1 MQDSWPGVGGGGSRL
16 SPISLTPYN
25 QELDMK
31 ECRRSTSSSPVLL
44 QTAFPDSHY
53 FCWLLIDFFF
63 FCFVIRGWGTDAAVS
78 GFPQDSLAV
87 QGGDGPGERWIPLG
101 NVQWT
106 VSWFCG
112 LDLIDAGCPKF
123 WPSSRSCPPG
133 RVTHWHENTWGW
145 EDSTTTL
152 SMQMSEF
159 YKSVNNFRF
168 NTDNLSTWYN
178 AFIMLYREIY
188 YSFLSVCVCVFV
200 LCVFGHRDGDRL

>member
-1 MQDSWPGVGGGGSRL
+1 
-16 SPISLTPYN
+16 
-25 QELDMK
+25 MK